1 MYNRSY
7 KEGEGMQ
14 KIYLVGFMGCGKSL
28 IGRRL
33 SYFLKMPYYDMDQ
46 EIVRRQ
52 GMSIPEIF
60 ERYGEAHFRKIETD
74 FLREFRD
81 EACIISTGGGV
92 AMNAENRKIMRQTG
106 LVFFLDAAF
115 EDIYKRIRNDKNR
128 PIVQSSTKEQLYE
141 LYQYRR
147 PFYRQAGHI
156 RVLTEN
162 RSVRQILDYIAFQV
176 RRLKGGQ

>member
-1 MYNRSY
+1 
-7 KEGEGMQ
+7 MQ

-33 SYFLKMPYYDMDQ
+33 SFYLKIPYYDMDQ

-52 GMSIPEIF
+52 GMTIPEIF
-60 ERYGEAHFRKIETD
+60 QQHGEAYFRQIETD

-81 EACIISTGGGV
+81 ELCIISTGGGV

-106 LVFFLDAAF
+106 LVFFLDATF
-115 EDIYKRIRNDKNR
+115 EDIYKRVRNDKNR
-128 PIVQSSTKEQLYE
+128 PIVQSSTKEQLHE

-147 PFYRQAGHI
+147 PYYRQSAHI

-162 RSVRQILDYIAFQV
+162 RSVRQILDYVAFQV
-176 RRLKGGQ
+176 KRLKGAQ